1 MPKRIESPSGDG
13 RASVGVRDE
22 FRVLVASDWAPI
34 RALEPVMRRDPLAVY
49 GDMLPVL
56 RDADLRVVNC
66 ECALTSARTPVW
78 KSGAVFKGAPAH
90 ARALT
95 AVPFEAACLA
105 NNHVFDY
112 GLPGFRETLRVLR
125 RNGVGTV
132 GAGMSADEA
141 CRPLTLTRGLTRPRA
156 SMGARARNSERA
168 RSPVRV
174 SLVNFSEG
182 EDLTAARGGRPGVC
196 GWEVERLAATVAR
209 LKKRGDC
216 VITVAHCGL
225 EYIPFPP
232 PYVQEAF
239 RGLVDAGADCV
250 VGHHPHVPQGI
261 EVYKG
266 RPIAYSLG
274 NFVFYQE
281 TDLAWRK
288 TGYCLSLRIRDG
300 RVAGW
305 DIHPYRIT
313 DNGLRRLRGP
323 EERRF
328 LAKMRRLS
336 APLKTPGGV
345 RRAWEA
351 YLDYYGLEGFREE
364 VGRILQTMKSEPRK
378 GAAMFRNRLTT
389 LQHAELWRDA
399 LTRLIEHGRARRG
412 AASAE
417 LTRIIKEWFS
427 LSVRQIS

>member
-1 MPKRIESPSGDG
+1 MPKRIESLPGG
-13 RASVGVRDE
+13 RRAGDE
-22 FRVLVASDWAPI
+22 FRVLIASDWAPI
-34 RALEPVMRRDPLAVY
+34 RALEQVMRRDPLAVY
-49 GDMLPVL
+49 GDLLPLL
-56 RDADLRVVNC
+56 RGADLRVVNC
-66 ECALTSARTPVW
+66 ECALTAARRPVW
-78 KSGAVFKGAPAH
+78 KSGSLFKGAPEH
-90 ARALT
+90 ARALR

-125 RNGVGTV
+125 RNGIGTV
-132 GAGMSADEA
+132 GAGLTRDEA
-141 CRPLTLTRGLTRPRA
+141 CRPLTLKLKMPPSLDRGRGRTRLRRPF
-156 SMGARARNSERA
+156 
-168 RSPVRV
+168 RV

-196 GWEVERLAATVAR
+196 GWEVERLAASVAR

-216 VITVAHCGL
+216 VIAVAHCGL

-239 RGLVDAGADCV
+239 RALVDAGADCV

-281 TDLAWRK
+281 TALAWRK
-288 TGYCLSLRIRDG
+288 TGFCLGLRIRDG

-305 DIHPYRIT
+305 DVHPYRIT
-313 DNGLRRLRGP
+313 AGGLRRLRGP

-328 LAKMRRLS
+328 RAKLRRLS
-336 APLKTPGGV
+336 APLKTAAGV

-351 YLDYYGLEGFREE
+351 YLDYYGSEGFREE
-364 VGRILQTMKSEPRK
+364 VGRILQAMKSEPRK

-389 LQHAELWRDA
+389 LQHAELWRDV
-399 LTRLIEHGRARRG
+399 LTRLIRNRSSRDRRSP
-412 AASAE
+412 ASAE
-417 LTRIIKEWFS
+417 LRRIIKEWFS
-427 LSVRQIS
+427 LQARPNS